1 VRHLTGY
8 VERNVR
14 RRRGVR
20 RLERRTDPASHALA
34 RAFRV
39 AFAGAHDA
47 AAVDWF
53 RRIEERRHALLRS
66 DDVVEVRLGEYID
79 HPEGEHV
86 DRRAVAEVCRNDS
99 KPPHWGRL
107 LFSIVRELRP
117 RSALELGAGVG
128 LSAAYQ
134 AAALELVG
142 DGRLLT
148 LEAAEQRVA
157 LSRETL
163 RELGLGVRA
172 EVRHGR
178 FAEALEP
185 ALAELAPIDYAFI
198 DGHHEEEAT
207 LRYWGAISPNLA
219 RPAVVLFDDIR
230 WSPGM
235 IRAWGTLCHDPQID
249 LAADLGTAGACL
261 VGVGDAATPLRV
273 PVD

>member
-1 VRHLTGY
+1 MLRLTGY

-14 RRRGVR
+14 RRRGLR
-20 RLERRTDPASHALA
+20 ALERRTDPASQALA
-34 RAFRV
+34 RALRV

-53 RRIEERRHALLRS
+53 RRIEERRDALLRS
-66 DDVVEVRLGEYID
+66 DDVVEVRLVEYID
-79 HPEGEHV
+79 HPEGQHV
-86 DRRAVAEVCRNDS
+86 DRRALAEVCRTDS

-117 RSALELGAGVG
+117 RHALELGAGVG

-142 DGRLLT
+142 GGRLLT

-163 RELGLGVRA
+163 RELELGVRA

-185 ALAELAPIDYAFI
+185 ALAELAPVDYAFI

-207 LRYWGAISPNLA
+207 LRYWGAISPSLA
-219 RPAVVLFDDIR
+219 SPAVVLFDDIR

-235 IRAWGTLCHDPQID
+235 IRAWAALCRDSQVD
-249 LAADLGTAGACL
+249 LAADLGTVGACL
-261 VGVGDAATPLRV
+261 VGIGDRAAPVRV